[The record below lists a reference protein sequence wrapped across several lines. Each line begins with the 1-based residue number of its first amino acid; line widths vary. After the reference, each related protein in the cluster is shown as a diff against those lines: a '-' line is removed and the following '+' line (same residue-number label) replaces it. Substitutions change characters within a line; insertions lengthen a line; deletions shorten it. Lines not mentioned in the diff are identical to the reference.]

1 MIYRIPEKEVEFD
14 TFDMVFGGT
23 LNRQNR
29 WVVLAGLI
37 SWDEVEEKYS
47 KPLCSEK
54 WSAGLPVR
62 VALIIKRKAEAFFV
76 SIFYTILEM
85 ARQAFVA
92 QVWQP
97 RITEREKTGFLRN
110 S

>member
-54 WSAGLPVR
+54 WSAGTASASRAYHQEEGGSLFCVD
-62 VALIIKRKAEAFFV
+62 
-76 SIFYTILEM
+76 
-85 ARQAFVA
+85 
-92 QVWQP
+92 
-97 RITEREKTGFLRN
+97 FLYY